1 MICIV
6 LLLGLSII
14 ASIAMPTEDI
24 VPETEFQEQELL
36 QEATGCRTSWGNK
49 CEGGCLKRCAG
60 KKRNKNKMCC
70 NKKIGHAQCHKEK
83 GTYCLK
89 LQKPTH
95 AIAKGP
101 CHGKRTSWGKH
112 CSKGCFRPCGGK
124 KNRRNKTKWCC
135 NKRSSKEACSRAE
148 GTFCG

>member
-1 MICIV
+1 MGNMKICIV

-49 CEGGCLKRCAG
+49 CEGGCLKRQPVT
-60 KKRNKNKMCC
+60 RN
-70 NKKIGHAQCHKEK
+70 AQK
-83 GTYCLK
+83 
-89 LQKPTH
+89 KPTI